1 MKSVLTSYASLVTP
15 KIERAQSRL
24 NNVVTVRFLT
34 ESCLLMTFLKSDN
47 AELCEMVIDNKLAKA
62 IAKCQRAKILP
73 VYAGAAIERRIKLK
87 SQD

>member
-1 MKSVLTSYASLVTP
+1 MLK
-15 KIERAQSRL
+15 SRL
-24 NNVVTVRFLT
+24 NKVVTVRFLT

-73 VYAGAAIERRIKLK
+73 VYAGAEYFAIERRIKLK

>member
-1 MKSVLTSYASLVTP
+1 
-15 KIERAQSRL
+15 
-24 NNVVTVRFLT
+24 
-34 ESCLLMTFLKSDN
+34 MTFLKSDN

-73 VYAGAAIERRIKLK
+73 VYAGAAIERGIKLK